1 MTTSTQA
8 VDRIFDAVAALTA
21 TLGDAHPD
29 ARLAILEPALHRLDR
44 AVSRAR
50 SLILL
55 TADLRLNDPVPE
67 TYFDP
72 IDEVDHL
79 LALEEL
85 RCQAAGPLEPLAV
98 QVVVDGGSTVLG
110 AGLARSIAG
119 ARIARPVDGRIE
131 LDLTREVARAVEDFS
146 LAPDA
151 VLEDALDVV
160 DDDDEEYEDEEARS
174 ESDALATLR
183 RRASGRW

>member
-1 MTTSTQA
+1 MTTSSQA

-55 TADLRLNDPVPE
+55 TADLRLNDAVPE

-72 IDEVDHL
+72 IDEAENL

-85 RCQAAGPLEPLAV
+85 RCLTAGPLEPVTV
-98 QVVVDGGSTVLG
+98 QVVVEGGSTVLG
-110 AGLARSIAG
+110 AGLARSVAG
-119 ARIARPVDGRIE
+119 ARVALPVDGRLE
-131 LDLTREVARAVEDFS
+131 LDLTREVARVVEDFS
-146 LAPDA
+146 VTPGA

-160 DDDDEEYEDEEARS
+160 DDDEDCEDAGS
-174 ESDALATLR
+174 ESDALAALR